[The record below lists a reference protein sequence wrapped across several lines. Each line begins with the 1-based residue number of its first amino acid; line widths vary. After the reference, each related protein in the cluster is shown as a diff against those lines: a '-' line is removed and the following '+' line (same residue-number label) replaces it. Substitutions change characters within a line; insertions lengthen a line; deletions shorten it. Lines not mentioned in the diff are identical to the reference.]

1 MSAIVAS
8 SLRTSSSSIF
18 HKRYLERSCL
28 LTHVRLLQL
37 HDQCVHT
44 TRGRLLQGG
53 HCLIYMMSGCGTLQT
68 EGSEVK
74 LSQKHAAW
82 LQSDCS
88 YRISSDSRQPLRLV
102 IIAWQPIGELLRQQ
116 AAVQDFDSCRVI
128 ADRTGMDGLLI
139 DTMRELKH
147 KDDYTLSMVDVL
159 VSRLLMLALRELR
172 GASPKDSC
180 PDKSPNKKELVYRAV
195 QYIDH
200 EVDGMTELGEVA
212 KRLGYSHSHLSHAFR
227 EEMGMS
233 MQAYWAQRRMMRAM
247 NRLQSGHSSITQI
260 SEYLHYR
267 SIHAFSKAF
276 KKATGFTPSEYQ
288 ALYGGGDREDYPI

>member
-1 MSAIVAS
+1 MSARAAS

-18 HKRYLERSCL
+18 HKRYLEHSCM

-37 HDQCVHT
+37 HDQCTHAAQ
-44 TRGRLLQGG
+44 GRTLQGG
-53 HCLIYMMSGCGTLQT
+53 YCLLYMLSGCGTLQT
-68 EGSEVK
+68 EASELK
-74 LSQKHAAW
+74 LPQRHAAW
-82 LQSDCS
+82 LQSDCA
-88 YRISSDSRQPLRLV
+88 YRISSDSREPIRLV
-102 IIAWQPIGELLRQQ
+102 AIEWQPIGELLRQHT
-116 AAVQDFDSCRVI
+116 AVQDFESCRVI

-139 DTMRELKH
+139 DTMRELER
-147 KDDYTLSMVDVL
+147 KDDYTLTMVDVL

-172 GASPKDSC
+172 GVSMKEAC
-180 PDKSPNKKELVYRAV
+180 WDKSYGKKELVYRAV
-195 QYIDH
+195 QYIDQ
-200 EVDGMTELGEVA
+200 EVDAMTELGEVS
-212 KRLGYSHSHLSHAFR
+212 KQLGYSHSHLSHAFR

-288 ALYGGGDREDYPI
+288 ALYGSDDREGYPI